1 MPRTITVVPKPPK
14 LEQKKKVAAYARV
27 SSGKDAMLHSLSA
40 QVSYYSNLIQNHD
53 DWLYVGVY
61 ADEAKTATKDSRDD
75 FQRLI
80 ADCRVGKV
88 DMVITKSISRFARNT
103 VTLLQTVRE
112 FKALGVDIYFEEQN
126 IHTMSGDGELMM
138 TILASYAQEESRS
151 ASENQKWR
159 IRKNFKEGMPWNG
172 TILGYSYEKGKYIVV
187 PDEAALVKLIFEY
200 YLDGLGYNA
209 VAKRLNA
216 EGYKTR
222 NGKPWYH
229 STIMKILRNYTYTGN
244 LLLQKTYRENHI
256 TKKTLVNRG
265 ELPMYHAENTHEA
278 IISQETFDAVQS
290 EIARRAD
297 RFKKVNAPKA
307 TCPFTGK
314 LVCGICGKNYRR
326 KFAHTSPVWI
336 CSTYNVLGKAA
347 CASKQI
353 PEDIL
358 MSVTAEALSVDSFD
372 EQVFNNSVANI
383 QVCNDNTL
391 IYQFKDGSET
401 TLQWRDKS
409 RSQSWTDE
417 MRAEARRKALER
429 RQAQCQ
435 K

>member
-1 MPRTITVVPKPPK
+1 MPRNITRVPQLPR

-40 QVSYYSNLIQNHD
+40 QVSYYSDFIQNRN

-61 ADEAKTATKDSRDD
+61 ADEATTGTKDNRDG
-75 FQRLI
+75 FQGLL
-80 ADCRVGKV
+80 ADCRAEKV

-103 VTLLQTVRE
+103 VILLQTVRE
-112 FKALGVDIYFEEQN
+112 FKALGVDIFFVEQN
-126 IHTMSGDGELMM
+126 IHTLSNEGELMM

-159 IRKNFKEGMPWNG
+159 IRKNFEEGMPWNG
-172 TILGYSYEKGKYIVV
+172 TILGYRYINGVYSVV
-187 PDEAALVKLIFEY
+187 PEEAKIIKLIFAD
-200 YLDGLGYNA
+200 YLSGMGTSA
-209 VAKRLNA
+209 IAKKLNA
-216 EGYKTR
+216 NGILTR
-222 NGKPWYH
+222 KGNVWGHTAVTKVL
-229 STIMKILRNYTYTGN
+229 KDEAYTGN

-256 TKKTLVNRG
+256 TKRILINQG
-265 ELPMYHAENTHEA
+265 ELPMYSAEATHEA
-278 IISQETFDAVQS
+278 IISQKTFEAVQA
-290 EIARRAD
+290 EMALRAAKS
-297 RFKKVNAPKA
+297 KKSGSAKQ
-307 TCPFTGK
+307 TYPFTGK
-314 LVCGICGKNYRR
+314 MVCSVCGKNYMR
-326 KFAHTSPVWI
+326 KPTPTGPVWI

-372 EQVFNNSVANI
+372 EKVFNDSVANI